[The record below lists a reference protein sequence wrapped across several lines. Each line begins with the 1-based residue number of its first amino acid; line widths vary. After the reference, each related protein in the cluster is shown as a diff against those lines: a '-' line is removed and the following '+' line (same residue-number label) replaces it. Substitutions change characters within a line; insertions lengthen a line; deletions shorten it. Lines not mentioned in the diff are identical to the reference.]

1 MEIITTASSTYLEWP
16 TSFIMSLP
24 YLYHI
29 SAMVGLKFT
38 QIRSDAPNEVTNR
51 NNYRDHKYE
60 KIKNSLMEELG
71 SGIDELEYT

>member
-1 MEIITTASSTYLEWP
+1 
-16 TSFIMSLP
+16 
-24 YLYHI
+24 
-29 SAMVGLKFT
+29 MVRLKFT

-71 SGIDELEYT
+71 SGIDELECT